1 MAKKKNSSRK
11 TTTRKTKKKSQA
23 TLKKSSASNRKLA
36 KKASGKKLVAKKA
49 VPKKKVAAKKVAA
62 KTGAAAKKTQTVA
75 AKSAPRK
82 PIQRSPRVGDE
93 QVSSM
98 DSRTRSGGQS
108 GDLQGLSDIDRADS
122 ESVDELLEEGN
133 AFEAGVV
140 EGVEEAGDREG
151 SEVHTHE
158 VPEDDVPGEYLDE
171 E

>member
-1 MAKKKNSSRK
+1 MAKKKK
-11 TTTRKTKKKSQA
+11 TLKKKTKKGSAK
-23 TLKKSSASNRKLA
+23 LKKNSVSKRK
-36 KKASGKKLVAKKA
+36 VAKKA
-49 VPKKKVAAKKVAA
+49 GKKKSAAKKAA
-62 KTGAAAKKTQTVA
+62 SKKKTAPKKAAAKPKSTAKRTQTVA
-75 AKSAPRK
+75 AKSAPK
-82 PIQRSPRVGDE
+82 KSIQRSPRVGDE

-133 AFEAGVV
+133 AFEAGIV
-140 EGVEEAGDREG
+140 EGVEEAGEREG
-151 SEVHTHE
+151 SEVHTRE

>member
-1 MAKKKNSSRK
+1 MAKKKTSK
-11 TTTRKTKKKSQA
+11 KKTKKNAAK
-23 TLKKSSASNRKLA
+23 LKKDSSSNRKLS
-36 KKASGKKLVAKKA
+36 KKASGKKL
-49 VPKKKVAAKKVAA
+49 
-62 KTGAAAKKTQTVA
+62 AAKKTASKKPVPKKRTAPKKAAAKTKPTAKTTQSVA
-75 AKSAPRK
+75 AKSAPKKR
-82 PIQRSPRVGDE
+82 IRRTPRIVDE
-93 QVSSM
+93 PFSSM
-98 DSRTRSGGQS
+98 ESRTRSGGQS

-133 AFEAGVV
+133 AFEAGIV